1 VRVQL
6 AQQRKRFARGRL
18 LEVLEPSPS
27 RVSPPCP
34 YFGMCGGCHWQH
46 IDYEA
51 QLRFKRQVLCSQLER
66 IGKQEKPLVR
76 AAIGM
81 KDPWAY
87 RNHVRLGVDRLGQV
101 GYYAPKSR
109 DIVPVDEG
117 LRHISLRAGI
127 NTGEQM
133 LILEGD
139 SESVP
144 ELDLDMPISCVYQ
157 DGRGGIAVMA
167 GSSHYHER
175 LDNRTFRVSGPS
187 FFQVNTQQA
196 QRLIETVR
204 AFLSL
209 QPQEV
214 LLDAYCGVGTFALL
228 LAPDVKRVLGI
239 ESSLWAIEDAL
250 INGAREDVEFLQGG
264 IAEVLSDPGFSCDAV
279 VLDPP
284 RSGCTADALRALTLC
299 GPSRIVYVSCDP
311 ATLARDVAALASLG
325 YALAEVQPI
334 DMFPQTYHIES
345 VSLLRRD

>member
-1 VRVQL
+1 L
-6 AQQRKRFARGRL
+6 
-18 LEVLEPSPS
+18 
-27 RVSPPCP
+27 
-34 YFGMCGGCHWQH
+34 CGGCHWQH
-46 IDYEA
+46 IDYQA

-66 IGKQEKPLVR
+66 IGKQEKPIVH

-81 KDPWAY
+81 KNPWAY

-109 DIVPVDEG
+109 DIVPVDECLIAHPLLNELWGALDLQCEG
-117 LRHISLRAGI
+117 LRHISLRAGV

-139 SESVP
+139 SESMP
-144 ELDLDMPISCVYQ
+144 ELGLDMPISCLYQ
-157 DGRGGIAVMA
+157 YGRGGIAVMA
-167 GSSHYHER
+167 GSSYYHER

-196 QRLIETVR
+196 QCLIETVR

-209 QPQEV
+209 QPQDV

-250 INGAREDVEFLQGG
+250 INGSREEVEFLQGG
-264 IAEVLSDPGFSCDAV
+264 IAEVLSNPDFSCGAV

-299 GPSRIVYVSCDP
+299 DPSRIVYVSCDP

-325 YALAEVQPI
+325 YVLVEVQPI
-334 DMFPQTYHIES
+334 DMVPQTYHVES